1 MINISH
7 LSKSYRKVKAVSDL
21 SLDINNGEI
30 MGLAGLNG
38 AGKSTTI
45 RAASGI
51 IFPTAG
57 KITINNFDI
66 VKEKVLASKQV
77 GWVPELPNFEP
88 DAKPISL
95 LKYYAGF
102 YGIKSDDAEKTGIEL
117 MKEFDIY
124 NYRNRKLKYYSQGMK
139 KRFSLIAAMI
149 GNPDNYLFDETLN
162 GLDPNGVKEVRDLIL
177 NLKKQGKSILLSSHI
192 LSELQ
197 NVADRI
203 AIVKNGSVIKILT
216 REDLMH
222 LGTDGVKIHVKN
234 ADKNVDNILS
244 QFGEPTFDGIYYY
257 IKTKDELDSAEINR
271 QLVMSNYKV
280 DYIGIENET
289 LEEYFLNMV
298 K

>member
-45 RAASGI
+45 RVASGI

-57 KITINNFDI
+57 NITINNFDI
-66 VKEKVLASKQV
+66 VKEKVLASKQI

-102 YGIKSDDAEKTGIEL
+102 YGIKSDDAEKTSIEL

-124 NYRNRKLKYYSQGMK
+124 NYRNRKLKY
-139 KRFSLIAAMI
+139 
-149 GNPDNYLFDETLN
+149 
-162 GLDPNGVKEVRDLIL
+162 
-177 NLKKQGKSILLSSHI
+177 
-192 LSELQ
+192 
-197 NVADRI
+197 
-203 AIVKNGSVIKILT
+203 
-216 REDLMH
+216 
-222 LGTDGVKIHVKN
+222 
-234 ADKNVDNILS
+234 
-244 QFGEPTFDGIYYY
+244 
-257 IKTKDELDSAEINR
+257 
-271 QLVMSNYKV
+271 
-280 DYIGIENET
+280 
-289 LEEYFLNMV
+289 
-298 K
+298 

>member
-162 GLDPNGVKEVRDLIL
+162 GSDPNGVKEVRDLIL

>member
-1 MINISH
+1 MINIAH

-216 REDLMH
+216 REDLAH
-222 LGTDGVKIHVKN
+222 LGTEGVKIHVKN

-244 QFGEPTFDGIYYY
+244 QFGEPTFDGTYYY

>member
-1 MINISH
+1 MINIAH

-244 QFGEPTFDGIYYY
+244 QFGEPTFDGTYYY

>member
-244 QFGEPTFDGIYYY
+244 QFGEPTFDGTYYY

-280 DYIGIENET
+280 DYISMENET

>member
-1 MINISH
+1 MINIAH

-244 QFGEPTFDGIYYY
+244 QFGEPTFDGTYYY
-257 IKTKDELDSAEINR
+257 IKTKDELDSAEITGS
-271 QLVMSNYKV
+271 L
-280 DYIGIENET
+280 
-289 LEEYFLNMV
+289 
-298 K
+298 

>member
-102 YGIKSDDAEKTGIEL
+102 YGIKSDDAEKTGTEL

-216 REDLMH
+216 REDLAH
-222 LGTDGVKIHVKN
+222 LGTEGVKIHVKN

-244 QFGEPTFDGIYYY
+244 QFGEPTFDGTYYY

>member
-102 YGIKSDDAEKTGIEL
+102 YGIKSDDAEKTGTEL

-162 GLDPNGVKEVRDLIL
+162 GLDPNGVKEVRDLIM

>member
-102 YGIKSDDAEKTGIEL
+102 YGIKSDDAEKTSIEL

-244 QFGEPTFDGIYYY
+244 QFGEPTFDGTYYY

>member
-102 YGIKSDDAEKTGIEL
+102 YGIKSDDAEKTGTEL

-162 GLDPNGVKEVRDLIL
+162 GLDPNGVKEVRDLIM

-244 QFGEPTFDGIYYY
+244 QFGEPTFDGTYYY

>member
-244 QFGEPTFDGIYYY
+244 QFGEPTFDGTYYY
-257 IKTKDELDSAEINR
+257 IKTKGELDSAEINR

-280 DYIGIENET
+280 DYISMENET

>member
-66 VKEKVLASKQV
+66 VKEKVLASKQI

-102 YGIKSDDAEKTGIEL
+102 YGIKSDDAEKTSIEL

>member
-66 VKEKVLASKQV
+66 VKEKVLASKQL

-102 YGIKSDDAEKTGIEL
+102 YGIKSDDAEKTSIEL

-222 LGTDGVKIHVKN
+222 LGTDGVKIHIKN
-234 ADKNVDNILS
+234 TDKNVDNILS
-244 QFGEPTFDGIYYY
+244 QFGKPTFDGTYYY

-280 DYIGIENET
+280 DYISMENET

>member
-244 QFGEPTFDGIYYY
+244 QFGEPTFDGTYYY

>member
-1 MINISH
+1 MINIAH

>member
-7 LSKSYRKVKAVSDL
+7 ISKSYKKFKAVSDL
-21 SLDINNGEI
+21 SLEINNGEI

-57 KITINNFDI
+57 KITIDNFDI
-66 VKEKVLASKQV
+66 VSEKMKASKHI

-88 DAKPISL
+88 DAKPIPL

-102 YGIKSDDAEKTGIEL
+102 YGIKSLDAEKRIVEM

-149 GNPDNYLFDETLN
+149 GDPDNYLFDETLN
-162 GLDPNGVKEVRDLIL
+162 GLDPQGVKEVRELII

-203 AIVKNGSVIKILT
+203 AIVKNGSVVRTLT
-216 REDLMH
+216 RENLQN
-222 LGTDGVKIHVKN
+222 LGTTGVKIHVKN
-234 ADKNVDNILS
+234 SDKNVDKILS
-244 QFGEPTFDGIYYY
+244 EFGNPSSDGFYYY
-257 IKTKDELDSAEINR
+257 IKTRDAIDPAEINK
-271 QLVMSNYKV
+271 QLVISNYKV
-280 DYIGIENET
+280 DYISMENET

>member
-1 MINISH
+1 MINIAH

-162 GLDPNGVKEVRDLIL
+162 GLDPNGVKEVRDLIM

-244 QFGEPTFDGIYYY
+244 QFGEPTFDGTYYY

>member
-216 REDLMH
+216 REDLAH
-222 LGTDGVKIHVKN
+222 LGTEGVKIHVKN

-244 QFGEPTFDGIYYY
+244 QFGEPTFDGTYYY

>member
-21 SLDINNGEI
+21 SLDTNNGEI

-102 YGIKSDDAEKTGIEL
+102 YGIKSDDAEKTGTEL

-162 GLDPNGVKEVRDLIL
+162 GLDPNGVKEVRDLIM